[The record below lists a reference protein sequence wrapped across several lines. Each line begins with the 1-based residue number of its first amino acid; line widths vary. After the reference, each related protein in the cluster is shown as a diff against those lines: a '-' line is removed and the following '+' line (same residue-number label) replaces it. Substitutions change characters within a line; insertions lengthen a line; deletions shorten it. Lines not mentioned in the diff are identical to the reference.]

1 MDKSRI
7 SYLSFMNVTAAVS
20 VVILHADSSFWFYKD
35 NPFWPVAN
43 VLDSLFYFAVPLFFM
58 MTGVTLIDYQKRYT
72 TKEYFKKR
80 FFKTVIPFLFWSVF
94 AMLWQSRKVLW
105 AMITGA
111 ANKGLDWTV
120 VSVIDGIVN
129 TKFLDIYWFFIP
141 LFCIYLAI
149 PLLAVI
155 PEHKRVKYF
164 TYIIAVSVVLNYA
177 VPFGLNVT
185 GHYTGLSMGWSPK
198 FYYGFEYMIYPL
210 IGYVLHKSE
219 LRLRYR
225 LLIYAA
231 AIAGLATLIVGTY
244 FASAE
249 IDRVDYSLYRGYYGL
264 PCLLYASGVF
274 LFLKQAGSRIKSK
287 NANRFFAYF
296 QRYTFPVY
304 LIHRYYL
311 DVFAENL
318 SLIQIKKE
326 SLLYVFGATVL
337 ALALSVLTTMLLRK
351 IPVLRRVVP

>member
-1 MDKSRI
+1 MDKNRI
-7 SYLSFMNVTAAVS
+7 SYLSFMNVIAAVS
-20 VVILHADSSFWFYKD
+20 VVILHADSSFWFYKN

-43 VLDSLFYFAVPLFFM
+43 VIDSLFYFAVPLFFM
-58 MTGVTLIDYQKRYT
+58 MTGVTLIDYRKRYT

-94 AMLWQSRKVLW
+94 AMLWQSRKILW

-111 ANKGLDWTV
+111 AHERLNWTV

-149 PLLAVI
+149 PLLALI
-155 PEHKRVKYF
+155 PEQKRVRCF

-177 VPFGLNVT
+177 IPFGLSVA
-185 GHYTGLSMGWSPK
+185 GHYGNLSIEWPHK

-210 IGYVLHKSE
+210 IGYVLHKAE
-219 LRLRYR
+219 LRLRFR

-231 AIAGLATLIVGTY
+231 AIAGLVTMIVGTY

-249 IDRVDYSLYRGYYGL
+249 KNMVDYLLYKGYYRL

-274 LFLKQAGSRIKSK
+274 LFLKHAALRIKSVK
-287 NANRFFAYF
+287 VNRFFAYF
-296 QRYTFPVY
+296 QKYTFPVY

-311 DVFAENL
+311 DVIAENI
-318 SLIQIKKE
+318 SLIQVKKE
-326 SLLYVFGATVL
+326 SMLYVVIATVL
-337 ALALSVLTTMLLRK
+337 ALGLSVLTTMLLRK
-351 IPVLRRVVP
+351 IPVLRHIVP